1 MALKPPAD
9 RAVYSTSGRVRF
21 FSFVWG
27 ACMGSVAAL
36 AVSAAMMGL
45 QYIGFYLLIVVP
57 LAAGFVVG
65 GLAMLVVRQAHCR
78 NWLLAGI
85 IGFGMGTLTYLGHYH
100 LDMLSNFGWANW
112 HRVDF
117 LPDYML
123 MRWEVD
129 TIGDVGKAHGPPNF
143 YMNMVM
149 SAVEWLMMAC
159 IAAGMAAT
167 AGNKPYAESAHCWM
181 VSKQVKF
188 QAGSGLAA
196 AQALVTRS
204 LSDLTTALVPLETE
218 EPGYTVAEFW
228 ACPPDRNPDGE
239 EPVYLT
245 LTEFGPP
252 NKEGHRKSSHVLKF
266 WQIDPPEIAAFVQK
280 FPFLMEW
287 LSGTETT
294 ETAGSDATGLA
305 DAAEPA

>member
-1 MALKPPAD
+1 MALKPPPD

-21 FSFVWG
+21 FSFLWG
-27 ACMGSVAAL
+27 VFMGSIAAL

-45 QYIGFYLLIVVP
+45 QYIGFYLLILVP
-57 LAAGFVVG
+57 LAAGFAVG
-65 GLAMLVVRQAHCR
+65 GLAMLIVRQSHCR

-100 LDMLSNFGWANW
+100 LDMLSNAGWEHW
-112 HRVDF
+112 HRVDI
-117 LPDYML
+117 LPDYMM

-129 TIGDVGKAHGPPNF
+129 TIGDVGKAHGPPNY
-143 YMNMVM
+143 YMNMIM

-167 AGNKPYAESAHCWM
+167 AGNKPYAESARCWM
-181 VSKQVKF
+181 VSKSVKF
-188 QAGSGLAA
+188 QAGSALAA

-204 LSDLTTALVPLETE
+204 HPELIAALVPLETE
-218 EPGYTVAEFW
+218 EPGYAQAEFW
-228 ACPPDRNPDGE
+228 ICPPHRNSEGD

-252 NKEGHRKSSHVLKF
+252 NKDGNRKSSHVLKF
-266 WQIDPPEIAAFVQK
+266 WQLDPPEIAAFIQK

-287 LSGTETT
+287 ISGGDTV
-294 ETAGSDATGLA
+294 ETAEQDALEITEA
-305 DAAEPA
+305 VEPA